1 MVTCERCHRKF
12 GSYSGLLEHY
22 KAKHPNVTNLSE
34 LQNHAVAEAE
44 ISLHNQHRSKT
55 HRSSHA
61 KLVAFVVIIVVAVS
75 VIGYVA
81 VTPHTSQ
88 SSGQGVGALGAGKLA
103 PDFTLPDTFGG
114 TFTLSAYRG
123 KSNVLLFFNEGLSCS
138 PCLQQMHDLDQ
149 LNPEFLSLNVVVVSI
164 TGDSLTMLSSWA
176 NSNGPQYSKVLSDQS
191 LTVSNLYG
199 VLGPDVS
206 MMPGSAPGH
215 TFILVDKS
223 GIIKWRQDYGPGT
236 MYVPNDQIIAAVKQ
250 FVGT

>member
-1 MVTCERCHRKF
+1 
-12 GSYSGLLEHY
+12 LLEHY

-44 ISLHNQHRSKT
+44 ISLHNQQRSIV
-55 HRSSHA
+55 HSSSHV
-61 KLVAFVVIIVVAVS
+61 KLIAFLIIIVLAAS

-88 SSGQGVGALGAGKLA
+88 SSEQGTGYLGVGMVA
-103 PDFTLPDTFGG
+103 PDFTLPDTSGG

-123 KSNVLLFFNEGLSCS
+123 KSNVLLFFNEGLSCA

-149 LNPEFLSLNVVVVSI
+149 LNPQFLSLNVVVVSI

-176 NSNGPQYSKVLSDQS
+176 SSSGPQYGKILSDQS
-191 LTVSNLYG
+191 LTVSKIYA
-199 VLGPDVS
+199 VLGADIS
-206 MMPGSAPGH
+206 MMPGTAPGH

>member
-12 GSYSGLLEHY
+12 GSYSGMLEHY
-22 KAKHPNVTNLSE
+22 KTKHPNVANLSE
-34 LQNHAVAEAE
+34 LQNRTVAEAE
-44 ISLHNQHRSKT
+44 ILLHNQPRVISH
-55 HRSSHA
+55 SSSRV
-61 KLVAFVVIIVVAVS
+61 KLIAFVVIIVLAVS

-88 SSGQGVGALGAGKLA
+88 SPGQGVGSVSVGMAA
-103 PDFTLPDTFGG
+103 PDFTLPNISGG

-149 LNPEFLSLNVVVVSI
+149 LNPQFLGLNIVVVSI
-164 TGDSLTMLSSWA
+164 TADSLTMLSSWA
-176 NSNGPQYSKVLSDQS
+176 SANGPQYGKVLSDQG
-191 LTVSNLYG
+191 LTVSRAYNL
-199 VLGPDVS
+199 LGADIS

-223 GIIKWRQDYGPGT
+223 GIIKWRQDYGPAT

-250 FVGT
+250 VLGA